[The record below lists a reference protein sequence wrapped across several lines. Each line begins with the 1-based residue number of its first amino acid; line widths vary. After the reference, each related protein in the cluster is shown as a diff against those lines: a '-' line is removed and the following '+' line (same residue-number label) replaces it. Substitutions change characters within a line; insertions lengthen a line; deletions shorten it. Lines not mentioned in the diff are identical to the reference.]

1 MSFMHNM
8 VDIVEYQRVVNKAGM
23 YLHRNGQPELA
34 EELRSATVEFTKSLM
49 KMHEANLMAESTRR
63 KAKPL
68 KVVFV

>member
-1 MSFMHNM
+1 MHNM

-34 EELRSATVEFTKSLM
+34 EELRSATVEFAKPLM
-49 KMHEANLMAESTRR
+49 KWNEAKMTGEAARR
-63 KAKPL
+63 KVKPL